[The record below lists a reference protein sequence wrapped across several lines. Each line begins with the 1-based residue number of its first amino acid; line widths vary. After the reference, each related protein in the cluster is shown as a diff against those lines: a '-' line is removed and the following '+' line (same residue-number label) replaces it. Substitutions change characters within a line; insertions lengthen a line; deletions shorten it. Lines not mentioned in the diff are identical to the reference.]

1 MTRQLD
7 NCQRQQ
13 DYMTRHLEI
22 YHPPKEYMTRQLE
35 NDHLLIR
42 LYDKT
47 IRQLL
52 SPDSVI

>member
-1 MTRQLD
+1 
-7 NCQRQQ
+7 
-13 DYMTRHLEI
+13 MTRHLEI

-52 SPDSVI
+52 SPDCYMTRQLDN